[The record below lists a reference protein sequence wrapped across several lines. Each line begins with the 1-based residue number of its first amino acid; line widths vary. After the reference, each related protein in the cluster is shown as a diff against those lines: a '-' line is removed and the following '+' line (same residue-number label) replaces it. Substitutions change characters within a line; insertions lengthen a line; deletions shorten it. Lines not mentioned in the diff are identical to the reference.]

1 MTTGI
6 SLVRR
11 SALWTAALA
20 ALAGVGMGCNGQ
32 VGGDARIAQIQEL
45 EDRVEQQGL
54 AISQKDEQ
62 LAVQAKRI
70 QELQGAT
77 AEQAIENLVHVDK
90 IEIERL
96 SGGYDDDHDG
106 IDEGVVV
113 YLRLLDK
120 EGDAIKAAGSARVRL
135 LDLSRP
141 DGSHTV
147 GEVALEAAALR
158 PMWFGRL
165 MTYHYTIKVPWSGG
179 SEPLGART
187 VTVRV
192 EFTELLSGK
201 TFEAQSV
208 VEASPAGAR

>member
-20 ALAGVGMGCNGQ
+20 ALAGAGMGCSGQ
-32 VGGDARIAQIQEL
+32 VGGDARVARIQEL

-54 AISQKDEQ
+54 AISLKDEQ

-179 SEPLGART
+179 PEPLGART

-208 VEASPAGAR
+208 VEASPAAAR